1 MRKSYGRGS
10 RRRRLLEGLYENEE
24 VGPKSNPG
32 ISDFDRDQTEWGR
45 NGCVGMAF
53 PPSLFLGRSTKPSLS
68 SPSRFP
74 HLSGPLNPLFL
85 FSAQLQLLVGRDTC
99 SRPHGVIDG
108 IEQIRFYI
116 T

>member
-1 MRKSYGRGS
+1 M
-10 RRRRLLEGLYENEE
+10 
-24 VGPKSNPG
+24 VG
-32 ISDFDRDQTEWGR
+32 
-45 NGCVGMAF
+45 VGMAF